1 MRRAAEGG
9 ISGSMKASCAH
20 AGETTGLRAGALA
33 HALDDAEQRC
43 AEAEER
49 LTGPR
54 RRVLELLLA
63 ADGPVKAYDL
73 IAGFG
78 ATGEAAKPPTVYR
91 ALEFLERLGFA
102 HRLESL
108 NAYVTCRHPHHH
120 DMAAFAICEECGS
133 VKEFTDSQIS
143 ERLAHWSE
151 SNAFSPKKVTV
162 EVRGLCESC
171 AK

>member
-1 MRRAAEGG
+1 M
-9 ISGSMKASCAH
+9 ASTH
-20 AGETTGLRAGALA
+20 HA
-33 HALDDAEQRC
+33 HALDELNETQK
-43 AEAEER
+43 
-49 LTGPR
+49 
-54 RRVLELLLA
+54 RVYRILVA
-63 ADGPVKAYDL
+63 APNPLSAYEVLDRMR
-73 IAGFG
+73 GKG
-78 ATGEAAKPPTVYR
+78 AVTPPTVYR
-91 ALEFLERLGFA
+91 SLDKLIEKGLA